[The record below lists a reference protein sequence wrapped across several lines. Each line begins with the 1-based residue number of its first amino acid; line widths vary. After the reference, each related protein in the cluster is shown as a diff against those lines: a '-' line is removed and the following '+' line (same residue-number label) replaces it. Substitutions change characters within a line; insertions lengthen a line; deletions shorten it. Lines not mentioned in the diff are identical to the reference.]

1 MEEMTIEALHRASR
15 EAWSPAGGTA
25 ALLRAIPELG
35 LAVIGP
41 DGSLVHSALP
51 LSTVQGVLQL
61 RWKVTLDYIAGPAAL
76 PPGEYL
82 VCVYDGW
89 REYSAFVPEDGF
101 AAEPKAMPAGR
112 AGEPKAMPA
121 AGRRYV
127 PFTPAMVARY
137 AGRGSAGEPRFMH
150 DPAAPELYPV
160 LPAPVITYSRHV
172 GDRAVRLIPDAEFL
186 ADMHLPTLRQVAAAD
201 APFASKPGRKVY
213 WRGSAHNHARPGG
226 QPPRAELMAAA
237 ARLPAVRRAVDA
249 QYTDA
254 SCRVAIA
261 DQLKHRYLL
270 DLDGAVN
277 AWCGLFW
284 KLASRSVV
292 LRFPSPWEEWFYP
305 ALQAGK
311 HYIHV
316 SGPEQLP
323 KALQWAEAHP
333 ADCEAMARA
342 ATELVAEVLEAHERA
357 RCDASVRAMRRFL
370 GVEDTSQRA
379 AAGAAAGPAEN

>member
-1 MEEMTIEALHRASR
+1 MEGPASTPPAKEAEISVDALHRASR
-15 EAWSPAGGTA
+15 EAWAPAGGTA

-35 LAVIGP
+35 LVEIGP
-41 DGSLVHSALP
+41 DGSLARLVPP
-51 LSTVQGVLQL
+51 LSTVPGLLPL

-89 REYSAFVPEDGF
+89 REYSAFVPE
-101 AAEPKAMPAGR
+101 
-112 AGEPKAMPA
+112 A

-150 DPAAPELYPV
+150 DPAAPEMYPV
-160 LPAPVITYSRHV
+160 LPAPVIAYSRHV
-172 GDRAVRLIPDAEFL
+172 ADRAALLIPDAEFL
-186 ADMHLPTLRQVAAAD
+186 ADMHLPSLHQVAAAD
-201 APFASKPGRKVY
+201 VPFASKPGRKVY

-226 QPPRAELMAAA
+226 QPPRAELMATA

-261 DQLKHRYLL
+261 DQLKNRYLL

-305 ALQAGK
+305 ALRAGK
-311 HYIHV
+311 HYILV

-333 ADCEAMARA
+333 AECEAMARA

-357 RCDASVRAMRRFL
+357 RCDAAVRAMRRLL
-370 GVEDTSQRA
+370 GAKEAR
-379 AAGAAAGPAEN
+379 